1 MTDELPDGVMEN
13 GVFRRCQQINCGF
26 FQAGGCQ
33 PCADCKAAPFNI
45 RKSCMRCDSCE
56 HVQDALR
63 WDDELT
69 KLLGAKK
76 VILVGE
82 QLPPVD
88 NSGMPR

>member
-1 MTDELPDGVMEN
+1 MTNELPDGAMEN
-13 GVFRRCQQINCGF
+13 GVFRRCQQTQCSF
-26 FQAGGCQ
+26 FVVGGCQ
-33 PCADCKAAPFNI
+33 SCAECKAAPFNI

-76 VILVGE
+76 VILVGD

-88 NSGMPR
+88 DLGMLR

>member
-13 GVFRRCQQINCGF
+13 GVFRRCQQINCGSNVER
-26 FQAGGCQ
+26 GSLT
-33 PCADCKAAPFNI
+33 I
-45 RKSCMRCDSCE
+45 RTRLATSCLENDSCE

-88 NSGMPR
+88 DLGMLR

>member
-1 MTDELPDGVMEN
+1 
-13 GVFRRCQQINCGF
+13 
-26 FQAGGCQ
+26 
-33 PCADCKAAPFNI
+33 
-45 RKSCMRCDSCE
+45 MRCDSCE

-88 NSGMPR
+88 DLGMLR